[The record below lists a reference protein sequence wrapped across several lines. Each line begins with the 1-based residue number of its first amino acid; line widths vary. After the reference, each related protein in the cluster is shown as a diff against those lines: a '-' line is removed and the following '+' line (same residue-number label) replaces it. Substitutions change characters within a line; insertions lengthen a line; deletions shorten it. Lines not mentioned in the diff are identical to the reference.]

1 MPSAPEDGA
10 SISTAADAPD
20 APVFNPD
27 VVRLVV
33 WTHTHPQKTKKRSGK
48 TRTAEG
54 VDGGRLTG
62 GLAAHTAPV
71 PRHHVGCFMGR
82 CRVL

>member
-33 WTHTHPQKTKKRSGK
+33 WTHPPKKTKKKKRENKDS
-48 TRTAEG
+48 
-54 VDGGRLTG
+54 
-62 GLAAHTAPV
+62 
-71 PRHHVGCFMGR
+71 
-82 CRVL
+82 

>member
-33 WTHTHPQKTKKRSGK
+33 WTPHPKNKKKKRENKDS
-48 TRTAEG
+48 
-54 VDGGRLTG
+54 
-62 GLAAHTAPV
+62 
-71 PRHHVGCFMGR
+71 
-82 CRVL
+82 